1 MSFGRPQLGGDMM
14 RTALIF
20 STALL
25 LTSFQ
30 SADGQ
35 ERIPSLDAYTTFRE
49 MENFGPHYQ
58 DAEKSSIGMN
68 LWKVELPDVQP
79 VAVGQGLD
87 PRGSEF
93 SSPPEIEPAYA
104 TMDRPR

>member
-1 MSFGRPQLGGDMM
+1 MM
-14 RTALIF
+14 RTALII

-25 LTSFQ
+25 LTSLQ

-35 ERIPSLDAYTTFRE
+35 EKIPTLDAYGTFRE

-68 LWKVELPDVQP
+68 LWGAEPADVQP
-79 VAVGQGLD
+79 VTVGQGLD
-87 PRGSEF
+87 PTGNELY
-93 SSPPEIEPAYA
+93 SPAEIEPAYA

>member
-1 MSFGRPQLGGDMM
+1 MM
-14 RTALIF
+14 RTALLV

-25 LTSFQ
+25 LTSLQ

-35 ERIPSLDAYTTFRE
+35 EKIPTLNAYGTFRE

-58 DAEKSSIGMN
+58 DAARSSIGMK
-68 LWKVELPDVQP
+68 LWGDESADVQP
-79 VAVGQGLD
+79 ATVRQGLD
-87 PRGSEF
+87 PRGNELY
-93 SSPPEIEPAYA
+93 SPPEIEPAYA